1 MGCGGIIRTVV
12 RIAVPA
18 IVGFAGGGP
27 LAIALSSAASTGATG
42 GSFTESLTAFGTSY
56 ISSHIA
62 KGVTG
67 SFNEAA
73 QAAQTAANPV
83 NIIGEAVPFQ
93 GQFASAAQVPTFGAP
108 SALSG
113 TLTQTASGALVPTP
127 DLSFGA
133 QFLQNTLSPDALEA
147 TQQPIFDAPDIS
159 GSGFL
164 DPVTKG
170 LRSFGEVGQEFTE
183 GLFGPGRTPFDAF
196 VDLAP
201 KSLNQITPADVIGKL
216 VGFSAESTLNDVL
229 LAPPELS
236 IPALEAIG
244 FEPEAIQALRNEAR
258 VAQLQNVFDDLEQMP
273 NLNPGVDPE
282 EFTSILGSGIQS
294 INRELGPEITQAQ
307 FDDIFA
313 DRERLGQDIIRFEE
327 EGRQRKGRE
336 QVRGLFTDTSELFK
350 PTVDDDIISNILD
363 EQQQQASTQVARFQ
377 ARGNLNPLGGRTAN
391 TFFEQERPEAER
403 RVSGVGEGVLGQAR
417 QTLGGIEQRGIDEAG
432 SFRLGRT
439 PDFDIEPFRQERQQ
453 FIEGKL
459 GTDTTPGTLGSD
471 IRSALGTEQLF
482 DFGGAVRE
490 AGAQQG
496 LVSGAPGQQSLL
508 DQFAERGKGFA
519 DRFGRQKGSRGLGS
533 AGAF

>member
-1 MGCGGIIRTVV
+1 
-12 RIAVPA
+12 
-18 IVGFAGGGP
+18 
-27 LAIALSSAASTGATG
+27 
-42 GSFTESLTAFGTSY
+42 
-56 ISSHIA
+56 
-62 KGVTG
+62 
-67 SFNEAA
+67 
-73 QAAQTAANPV
+73 
-83 NIIGEAVPFQ
+83 
-93 GQFASAAQVPTFGAP
+93 
-108 SALSG
+108 
-113 TLTQTASGALVPTP
+113 
-127 DLSFGA
+127 
-133 QFLQNTLSPDALEA
+133 
-147 TQQPIFDAPDIS
+147 
-159 GSGFL
+159 
-164 DPVTKG
+164 
-170 LRSFGEVGQEFTE
+170 
-183 GLFGPGRTPFDAF
+183 
-196 VDLAP
+196 
-201 KSLNQITPADVIGKL
+201 
-216 VGFSAESTLNDVL
+216 
-229 LAPPELS
+229 
-236 IPALEAIG
+236 
-244 FEPEAIQALRNEAR
+244 
-258 VAQLQNVFDDLEQMP
+258 MP

-336 QVRGLFTDTSELFK
+336 QVRELFTDTSELFK